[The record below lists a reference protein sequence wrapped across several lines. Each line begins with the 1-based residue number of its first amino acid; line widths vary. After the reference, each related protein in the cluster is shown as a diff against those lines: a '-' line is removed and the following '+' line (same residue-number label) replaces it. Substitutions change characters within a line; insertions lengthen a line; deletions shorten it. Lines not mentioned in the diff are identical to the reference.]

1 MGYLIAVG
9 SSDEINVNLK
19 FGEAD
24 EVLIYEVEGLSYS
37 LKEKRKLNKEKD
49 TKETG
54 TDITCSS
61 DSCKS
66 CNCSG
71 NGQGCNGGSD
81 AEGKVNILKDCRCVL
96 FKKVGFQAQK
106 QFEKKA
112 ISIFD
117 IECEIS
123 DAFEKITKYYE
134 KADSH
139 TSLRK

>member
-81 AEGKVNILKDCRCVL
+81 AEEKVYILKDCRCVL

>member
-54 TDITCSS
+54 TDI
-61 DSCKS
+61 
-66 CNCSG
+66 N
-71 NGQGCNGGSD
+71 
-81 AEGKVNILKDCRCVL
+81 
-96 FKKVGFQAQK
+96 
-106 QFEKKA
+106 
-112 ISIFD
+112 
-117 IECEIS
+117 
-123 DAFEKITKYYE
+123 
-134 KADSH
+134 
-139 TSLRK
+139 SLRKKPFQSLILNAK